1 MAPLAD
7 LYQVS
12 MAYGHWRAGRHRAPA
27 AAELF
32 FRRPPFR
39 GSFALGAGLAEGLR
53 GLRAF
58 RFSAADV
65 AYLRS
70 VLPSTIDDAFFDYLA
85 TLDASEV
92 TVSAIP
98 EGSVVFARVPF
109 LQVKG
114 PLLVVQLLETTLLC
128 LVNYASLVATN
139 AARFRLLAG
148 PDVKLI
154 EMGLRCAQGP
164 DGALSASKY
173 SYIGGFDCTSN
184 ILAGKLYG
192 IPVRGTIAHSFI
204 MSFRC
209 LEEVQARVSR
219 AWDGLGMGMGM
230 NGCTNPIFPNSWH
243 LAIPACPQPRI
254 SSVSLLSFPP
264 LLPVSP
270 PLSPCPRPAMAP
282 LADLYQVSMAY
293 GHWRAGRHRAPA
305 AAELFFRRPPFR
317 GSFALGAGL
326 AEGLRGL
333 RAFRFSAADVAYLRS
348 VLPSTIDDA
357 FFDYLATLDA
367 SEVTVSAIP
376 EGSVVFARVPFLQV
390 KGPLLVVQLLE
401 TTLLCLVNY
410 ASLVATNAARFR
422 LLAGPDVKLIEMGL
436 RCAQGPDGALSASKY
451 SYIGGFDC
459 TSNILA
465 GKLYG
470 IPVRGTIAHSFIMSF
485 RCLEEVQA
493 RELPPRAGGD
503 PVDLAGL
510 AVSWLQR
517 VCDLLQT
524 PLGKANQGELA
535 AFVSYAVTFPCDFQ
549 GLLDTYCVRR
559 SGLPNFCAVAL
570 ALHQLGYQAIGVRLD
585 SGDLAQQSKEI
596 RGVFQACGAHFQV
609 PWFGTI
615 PIAVSN
621 NISEQSLEEFRRE
634 ELPPRAGGD
643 PVDLAGLAVSWLQRV
658 CDLLQTPLG
667 KANQGELAAFVS
679 YAVTFPCDFQGL
691 LDTYCVRRSGLPNF
705 CAVALAL
712 HQLGYQAIGVRL
724 DSGDLAQQSKE
735 IRGVFQA
742 CGAHFQ
748 VPWFGTIPIAV
759 SNNISEQSLEEF
771 RREGTNLVT
780 CPLQPSL
787 GCVYKLVEVNGSPC
801 LKLTEDEEK
810 MTIPGMKTIY
820 RLYDAAG
827 HPFMDLM
834 ALEEEPSPSAGQELG
849 IRVLGRLGETT
860 KVIPTTVEPLH
871 RTYFRDGQVCEPLP
885 SLPEVRTHAQVSL
898 NLLSPAH
905 RRLHEPQPYPV
916 ALTERLHQLFQELSQ
931 GSH

>member
-70 VLPSTIDDAFFDYLA
+70 VLPSTTDDAFFDYLA

-92 TVSAIP
+92 TVTAIP
-98 EGSVVFARVPF
+98 EGSVVFPRVPF

-148 PDVKLI
+148 PDVKLM
-154 EMGLRCAQGP
+154 EMGLRRAQGP

-192 IPVRGTIAHSFI
+192 IPVRGTIAHSFV
-204 MSFRC
+204 MSFRG
-209 LEEVQARVSR
+209 LEEVQ
-219 AWDGLGMGMGM
+219 
-230 NGCTNPIFPNSWH
+230 
-243 LAIPACPQPRI
+243 PR
-254 SSVSLLSFPP
+254 
-264 LLPVSP
+264 
-270 PLSPCPRPAMAP
+270 
-282 LADLYQVSMAY
+282 D
-293 GHWRAGRHRAPA
+293 
-305 AAELFFRRPPFR
+305 
-317 GSFALGAGL
+317 
-326 AEGLRGL
+326 
-333 RAFRFSAADVAYLRS
+333 
-348 VLPSTIDDA
+348 
-357 FFDYLATLDA
+357 
-367 SEVTVSAIP
+367 
-376 EGSVVFARVPFLQV
+376 
-390 KGPLLVVQLLE
+390 
-401 TTLLCLVNY
+401 
-410 ASLVATNAARFR
+410 
-422 LLAGPDVKLIEMGL
+422 
-436 RCAQGPDGALSASKY
+436 
-451 SYIGGFDC
+451 
-459 TSNILA
+459 
-465 GKLYG
+465 
-470 IPVRGTIAHSFIMSF
+470 
-485 RCLEEVQA
+485 
-493 RELPPRAGGD
+493 LPPRAGGD

-510 AVSWLQR
+510 ALSWLQQ

-524 PLGKANQGELA
+524 PPGKANQGELA

-596 RGVFQACGAHFQV
+596 RGVFRACGAHFQV

-621 NISEQSLEEFRRE
+621 DISEQSLEEFRRE
-634 ELPPRAGGD
+634 GSEID
-643 PVDLAGLAVSWLQRV
+643 M
-658 CDLLQTPLG
+658 
-667 KANQGELAAFVS
+667 
-679 YAVTFPCDFQGL
+679 
-691 LDTYCVRRSGLPNF
+691 
-705 CAVALAL
+705 
-712 HQLGYQAIGVRL
+712 IG
-724 DSGDLAQQSKE
+724 
-735 IRGVFQA
+735 I
-742 CGAHFQ
+742 
-748 VPWFGTIPIAV
+748 
-759 SNNISEQSLEEF
+759 
-771 RREGTNLVT
+771 GTNLVT

-810 MTIPGMKTIY
+810 MTIPGMKAIY

-849 IRVLGRLGETT
+849 IRVLGQLGETT

-916 ALTERLHQLFQELSQ
+916 AVTERLHRLFLELRQ

>member
-92 TVSAIP
+92 TVTAIP

-164 DGALSASKY
+164 DGALSASRY

-204 MSFRC
+204 MSFR
-209 LEEVQARVSR
+209 S
-219 AWDGLGMGMGM
+219 
-230 NGCTNPIFPNSWH
+230 
-243 LAIPACPQPRI
+243 
-254 SSVSLLSFPP
+254 
-264 LLPVSP
+264 
-270 PLSPCPRPAMAP
+270 
-282 LADLYQVSMAY
+282 
-293 GHWRAGRHRAPA
+293 
-305 AAELFFRRPPFR
+305 
-317 GSFALGAGL
+317 
-326 AEGLRGL
+326 
-333 RAFRFSAADVAYLRS
+333 
-348 VLPSTIDDA
+348 
-357 FFDYLATLDA
+357 
-367 SEVTVSAIP
+367 
-376 EGSVVFARVPFLQV
+376 
-390 KGPLLVVQLLE
+390 
-401 TTLLCLVNY
+401 
-410 ASLVATNAARFR
+410 
-422 LLAGPDVKLIEMGL
+422 
-436 RCAQGPDGALSASKY
+436 
-451 SYIGGFDC
+451 
-459 TSNILA
+459 
-465 GKLYG
+465 
-470 IPVRGTIAHSFIMSF
+470 
-485 RCLEEVQA
+485 LEEVQA

-517 VCDLLQT
+517 VCDLLRT
-524 PLGKANQGELA
+524 PPGKANQGELA

-621 NISEQSLEEFRRE
+621 NISEQSLEEFGRE
-634 ELPPRAGGD
+634 GSEID
-643 PVDLAGLAVSWLQRV
+643 M
-658 CDLLQTPLG
+658 
-667 KANQGELAAFVS
+667 
-679 YAVTFPCDFQGL
+679 
-691 LDTYCVRRSGLPNF
+691 
-705 CAVALAL
+705 
-712 HQLGYQAIGVRL
+712 IG
-724 DSGDLAQQSKE
+724 
-735 IRGVFQA
+735 I
-742 CGAHFQ
+742 
-748 VPWFGTIPIAV
+748 
-759 SNNISEQSLEEF
+759 
-771 RREGTNLVT
+771 GTNLVT

-860 KVIPTTVEPLH
+860 KVIPTTVELLH

-916 ALTERLHQLFQELSQ
+916 AVTERLHQLFQELSQ

>member
-209 LEEVQARVSR
+209 LEEVQAR
-219 AWDGLGMGMGM
+219 
-230 NGCTNPIFPNSWH
+230 
-243 LAIPACPQPRI
+243 
-254 SSVSLLSFPP
+254 
-264 LLPVSP
+264 
-270 PLSPCPRPAMAP
+270 
-282 LADLYQVSMAY
+282 VSMAY

-596 RGVFQACGAHFQV
+596 RGVFQACGAQIWEPSRLWVLRVDPWILPNPSSFQV

-742 CGAHFQ
+742 CGAQIWEPSRLWVLRVDPWILPNPSSFQ

-771 RREGTNLVT
+771 RRE
-780 CPLQPSL
+780 
-787 GCVYKLVEVNGSPC
+787 LVEVNGSPC

>member
-70 VLPSTIDDAFFDYLA
+70 VLPSTTDDAFFDYLA

-92 TVSAIP
+92 TVTAIP

-148 PDVKLI
+148 PDMKLM
-154 EMGLRCAQGP
+154 EMGLRRAQGP

-209 LEEVQARVSR
+209 LEEVQ
-219 AWDGLGMGMGM
+219 
-230 NGCTNPIFPNSWH
+230 P
-243 LAIPACPQPRI
+243 
-254 SSVSLLSFPP
+254 
-264 LLPVSP
+264 
-270 PLSPCPRPAMAP
+270 
-282 LADLYQVSMAY
+282 
-293 GHWRAGRHRAPA
+293 
-305 AAELFFRRPPFR
+305 
-317 GSFALGAGL
+317 
-326 AEGLRGL
+326 
-333 RAFRFSAADVAYLRS
+333 
-348 VLPSTIDDA
+348 
-357 FFDYLATLDA
+357 
-367 SEVTVSAIP
+367 
-376 EGSVVFARVPFLQV
+376 
-390 KGPLLVVQLLE
+390 
-401 TTLLCLVNY
+401 
-410 ASLVATNAARFR
+410 
-422 LLAGPDVKLIEMGL
+422 
-436 RCAQGPDGALSASKY
+436 
-451 SYIGGFDC
+451 
-459 TSNILA
+459 
-465 GKLYG
+465 
-470 IPVRGTIAHSFIMSF
+470 
-485 RCLEEVQA
+485 
-493 RELPPRAGGD
+493 RELLPRAGGD

-524 PLGKANQGELA
+524 PPGKANQGELA

-596 RGVFQACGAHFQV
+596 RGVFRACGAHFQV
-609 PWFGTI
+609 PWFATI

-621 NISEQSLEEFRRE
+621 DISEQSLEEFRKE
-634 ELPPRAGGD
+634 GSEID
-643 PVDLAGLAVSWLQRV
+643 M
-658 CDLLQTPLG
+658 
-667 KANQGELAAFVS
+667 
-679 YAVTFPCDFQGL
+679 
-691 LDTYCVRRSGLPNF
+691 
-705 CAVALAL
+705 
-712 HQLGYQAIGVRL
+712 IG
-724 DSGDLAQQSKE
+724 
-735 IRGVFQA
+735 I
-742 CGAHFQ
+742 
-748 VPWFGTIPIAV
+748 
-759 SNNISEQSLEEF
+759 
-771 RREGTNLVT
+771 GTNLVT

-810 MTIPGMKTIY
+810 MTIPGLKTMY

-849 IRVLGRLGETT
+849 IRLLGQLGETT
-860 KVIPTTVEPLH
+860 KVIPTTVEPLL

-905 RRLHEPQPYPV
+905 RRLHEPQSYPV
-916 ALTERLHQLFQELSQ
+916 AVTERLHRLFLELRQ